1 MRKEFSMMTKDI
13 ICITCPQ
20 GCIIKVSGDPA
31 KGEIASCEGF
41 KCPRGKKYAE
51 NEFVH
56 PVRILTSSV
65 KTEGASVPLVAVRTS
80 APIPKELQM
89 AAMEEVKKLTVS
101 GKLIPGDVIVEN
113 FMGLG
118 VNLVASGSIE

>member
-1 MRKEFSMMTKDI
+1 MITKDI

-20 GCIIKVSGDPA
+20 GCIIKVSGDPE

-65 KTEGASVPLVAVRTS
+65 KTSGASVPLVAVRTS
-80 APIPKELQM
+80 APIAKELQM
-89 AAMEEVKKLTVS
+89 EAMEEIKKLTVS
-101 GKLIPGDVIVEN
+101 GKLTPGDVIVEN
-113 FMGLG
+113 FMGTG
-118 VNLVASGSIE
+118 VNLVASGSLE

>member
-1 MRKEFSMMTKDI
+1 MITKDI

-20 GCIIKVSGDPA
+20 GCIIKVSGDPE
-31 KGEIASCEGF
+31 KGEIVSCDGF
-41 KCPRGKKYAE
+41 KCKRGKTYAE

-65 KTEGASVPLVAVRTS
+65 KTVGASVPLVAVRTS
-80 APIPKELQM
+80 APIPKEMQM
-89 AAMEEVKKLTVS
+89 QAMEEVKKITIS
-101 GKLIPGDVIVEN
+101 GKVIPGDVIVEN

-118 VNLVASGSIE
+118 VDLVASGSVE

>member
-1 MRKEFSMMTKDI
+1 MITKDI
-13 ICITCPQ
+13 ICITCPR
-20 GCIIKVSGDPA
+20 GCIIKVSGDPT

-65 KTEGASVPLVAVRTS
+65 KVEGASVPLVAVRTS
-80 APIPKELQM
+80 APIPKEMLLP
-89 AAMEEVKKLTVS
+89 AMEEVKKITVT
-101 GKLIPGDVIVEN
+101 GKLTPGDVIVEN
-113 FMGLG
+113 FMGTG
-118 VNLVASGSIE
+118 TDLVASGSSE

>member
-1 MRKEFSMMTKDI
+1 MITKDI

-20 GCIIKVSGDPA
+20 GCIIKVSGDPE
-31 KGEIASCEGF
+31 KGEIVSCEGF

-65 KTEGASVPLVAVRTS
+65 KTVGASVPLVAVRTS
-80 APIPKELQM
+80 APIAKELQM
-89 AAMEEVKKLTVS
+89 EAMEEIKKLTVS
-101 GKLIPGDVIVEN
+101 GKLTPGDLIIV
-113 FMGLG
+113 
-118 VNLVASGSIE
+118 

>member
-1 MRKEFSMMTKDI
+1 MITKDI

-41 KCPRGKKYAE
+41 KCKRGKTYAE
-51 NEFVH
+51 NEFIR
-56 PVRILTSSV
+56 PLRILTSSV
-65 KTEGASVPLVAVRTS
+65 KVEGAAVPLVAVRTS
-80 APIPKELQM
+80 APIPKEMQM
-89 AAMEEVKKLTVS
+89 EAMEEVKKLTVS
-101 GKLIPGDVIVEN
+101 GKLTPGDVIVEN
-113 FMGLG
+113 FMNLG

>member
-1 MRKEFSMMTKDI
+1 MITKDI

-20 GCIIKVSGDPA
+20 GCIIKVSGDPT

-89 AAMEEVKKLTVS
+89 AAMEEVKKLTVTAP
-101 GKLIPGDVIVEN
+101 LTPGDVIVEN
-113 FMGLG
+113 FMGTG
-118 VNLVASGSIE
+118 TNLVASGSIE

>member
-1 MRKEFSMMTKDI
+1 MTTKDI

-20 GCIIKVSGDPA
+20 GCIIKVSGNPE
-31 KGEIASCEGF
+31 KGEIVSCEGY
-41 KCPRGKKYAE
+41 KCKRGKTYAE

-65 KTEGASVPLVAVRTS
+65 KTVGASVPLVPVRTS

-89 AAMEEVKKLTVS
+89 EAMEEIKKLTVS
-101 GKLIPGDVIVEN
+101 GKLVPGDVIVKN
-113 FMGLG
+113 FMNTGAD
-118 VNLVASGSIE
+118 LVASGTIE

>member
-1 MRKEFSMMTKDI
+1 MITKDI

-20 GCIIKVSGDPA
+20 GCIIKVSGDPE

-65 KTEGASVPLVAVRTS
+65 KTSGASVPLLPVRTS
-80 APIPKELQM
+80 APIAKELLLS
-89 AAMEEVKKLTVS
+89 AMEEVKKLTVS
-101 GKLIPGDVIVEN
+101 GKYVPGDVIVEN
-113 FMGLG
+113 FMGTG
-118 VNLVASGSIE
+118 VNLVASGSLE

>member
-1 MRKEFSMMTKDI
+1 MITKDI
-13 ICITCPQ
+13 ICITCHQ

-51 NEFVH
+51 NEFIR
-56 PVRILTSSV
+56 PLRILTSSV
-65 KTEGASVPLVAVRTS
+65 KTEGANVPLVAVRTS
-80 APIPKELQM
+80 APIPKEMQM
-89 AAMEEVKKLTVS
+89 EAMEEVKKLTVT
-101 GKLIPGDVIVEN
+101 GKLVPGDVIVEN

>member
-1 MRKEFSMMTKDI
+1 MITKDI

-31 KGEIASCEGF
+31 KGEIASCEIASCEGF

-65 KTEGASVPLVAVRTS
+65 KVDGAAVPLVAVRTS
-80 APIPKELQM
+80 APIPKEMLLP
-89 AAMEEVKKLTVS
+89 AMEEVKKLTVT
-101 GKLIPGDVIVEN
+101 GKLTPGDVIVEN
-113 FMGLG
+113 FMGTG
-118 VNLVASGSIE
+118 TDLVASGSIE

>member
-1 MRKEFSMMTKDI
+1 MVTKEI

-20 GCIIKVSGDPA
+20 GCIVTVSGDPA

-41 KCPRGKKYAE
+41 KCKRGKVYAE

-65 KTEGASVPLVAVRTS
+65 KTVGANVPLVAVRTS
-80 APIPKELQM
+80 APIPKEMQM
-89 AAMEEVKKLTVS
+89 EAMEEVKKLTVS
-101 GKLIPGDVIVEN
+101 GKLVPGDVIVEN

>member
-1 MRKEFSMMTKDI
+1 MITKDI

-51 NEFVH
+51 NEFIR
-56 PVRILTSSV
+56 PLRILTSSV
-65 KTEGASVPLVAVRTS
+65 KTEGANVPLVAVRTS
-80 APIPKELQM
+80 APIPKDMLF
-89 AAMEEVKKLTVS
+89 ACAEEVKKVTLSAPAVCGRRIFSLTRVMVGGHRS
-101 GKLIPGDVIVEN
+101 RCP
-113 FMGLG
+113 
-118 VNLVASGSIE
+118 

>member
-1 MRKEFSMMTKDI
+1 MATIEKDI

-31 KGEIASCEGF
+31 KAEITSCEGF
-41 KCPRGKKYAE
+41 KCKRGQVYAQ

-65 KTEGASVPLVAVRTS
+65 KVNGAAVPLVAVRTS
-80 APIPKELQM
+80 APIPKEMLM
-89 AAMEEVKKLTVS
+89 EAMEEVKKITVS
-101 GKLIPGDVIVEN
+101 GKLVPGDVIVEN
-113 FMGLG
+113 FMGTG
-118 VNLVASGSIE
+118 ADLVASAAID

>member
-1 MRKEFSMMTKDI
+1 MITKDI

-20 GCIIKVSGDPA
+20 GCIIKVSGDPV

-65 KTEGASVPLVAVRTS
+65 KVDGAAVPLVAVRTS
-80 APIPKELQM
+80 APIPKEMLLP
-89 AAMEEVKKLTVS
+89 AMEEVKKITVTAPLT
-101 GKLIPGDVIVEN
+101 PGDVIVEN
-113 FMGLG
+113 FMGTG
-118 VNLVASGSIE
+118 TNLVASGCIE

>member
-1 MRKEFSMMTKDI
+1 MVTKDI

-20 GCIIKVSGDPA
+20 GCIIKVSGNPE

-41 KCPRGKKYAE
+41 KCKRGKVYAE

-56 PVRILTSSV
+56 PLRILTSSV
-65 KTEGASVPLVAVRTS
+65 KTSGAAVPLVAVRTS
-80 APIPKELQM
+80 APIPKEMQM
-89 AAMEEVKKLTVS
+89 AAMEEIKKITVS
-101 GKLIPGDVIVEN
+101 GKLVPGDVIVEN

-118 VNLVASGSIE
+118 VSLVASGCLE

>member
-1 MRKEFSMMTKDI
+1 MVTKDI

-20 GCIIKVSGDPA
+20 GCIITVSGDPT

-41 KCPRGKKYAE
+41 KCKRGKVYAE

-65 KTEGASVPLVAVRTS
+65 KTEGANVPLVAVRTS
-80 APIPKELQM
+80 APIPKEMQM
-89 AAMEEVKKLTVS
+89 DAMEEIKKLTVS
-101 GKLIPGDVIVEN
+101 GKLVPGDVIVKN
-113 FMGLG
+113 FMGTG
-118 VNLVASGSIE
+118 ADLVASGSLE

>member
-1 MRKEFSMMTKDI
+1 MVTKDI

-20 GCIIKVSGDPA
+20 GCIITVSGDPA

-41 KCPRGKKYAE
+41 KCKRGKVYAE

-65 KTEGASVPLVAVRTS
+65 KTEGANVPLVAVRTS
-80 APIPKELQM
+80 APIPKEIQM
-89 AAMEEVKKLTVS
+89 EAMEEIKKLTVS
-101 GKLIPGDVIVEN
+101 GKLVPGDVIVKN
-113 FMGLG
+113 FMGTG
-118 VNLVASGSIE
+118 ADLVASGSLE

>member
-1 MRKEFSMMTKDI
+1 MITKDI

-20 GCIIKVSGDPA
+20 GCIIKVSGDPE
-31 KGEIASCEGF
+31 KGEIVSCEGF
-41 KCPRGKKYAE
+41 KCKRGKAYSE

-65 KTEGASVPLVAVRTS
+65 KASGAEVPLVAVRTS
-80 APIPKELQM
+80 APIPKEMQM
-89 AAMEEVKKLTVS
+89 DAMEEIKKITVS
-101 GKLIPGDVIVEN
+101 GKLTPGDVIVEN
-113 FMGLG
+113 FMGTG